1 VPLINAFHF
10 NVFLAKGCIVNSS
23 STFRLCVVAFACAL
37 VVGCGAGED
46 PDKLVASAKEYLQK
60 NDPQAAVIQLKNAL
74 QKKPDIGEARFL
86 LGKALLDGGDAPLAS
101 IELRKAL
108 DLKYS
113 AEDVVPVLARA
124 LVLEGQ
130 GAKAIELYAT
140 TQLTDPQR
148 QAELKTALASAYSTG
163 RDLPKAQAAL
173 ATALQLSPKLVPAL
187 LMQARLAAS
196 ARDFDGALGKI
207 DKLLDEFP
215 SEVEA
220 WQLKGDLLAAT
231 KADGTAALPAY
242 RKVLELRPASVPAL
256 AGIVAVH
263 LSKGDLA
270 EAEVSLESLKKIQPK
285 HPQTQYFVA
294 QLAFQKR
301 DYKTA
306 KELLP
311 ALLSASP
318 DNVRVLQLAGATEL
332 YGDGSLAQA
341 ETHLSKVLHTAPQL
355 VLARRMLVQT
365 YLRSGQSAKALTT
378 LEPLLA
384 LDKPDAQALAFAGEA
399 HLQAGNAAKAESY
412 FAQAAK
418 INPDDARSR
427 TVLALAQLSRGA
439 GDVAFGELQNIAESD
454 KGATANLAL
463 ISAFMR
469 RNELDRALK
478 AIDDLEKKQPDK
490 PLAANLRGLVHLAR
504 KNFAAARQSFEKAL
518 TIDPLFFPAA
528 SSLAALDLAE
538 KKPDDAQK
546 RFEAMLTRD
555 PKNAQTLLAL
565 AGLKAGSGATKE
577 EVTASLK
584 KVVETIPDQVAPR
597 LVLIDHYLSL
607 KEFKQAAVVAQEAS
621 TKFPER
627 IEILESLGRAQLA
640 SGDLNQASK
649 TFNNLA
655 RLQPQSALP
664 HVRLAE
670 VHMSDQKPDAAAQ
683 SLKRALAITPDL
695 IAAQNGLIRL
705 DSNAGRINEAL
716 AMAKTVQK
724 QRPSEAIGYIFE
736 GDIEAKRKAWDVAIA
751 AYREG
756 LKKAPSAELA
766 TKLHSVFRVAGKS
779 GEADKF
785 AASWIKERPNDV
797 AFEFYLGDV
806 AVASKDYPAAEAK
819 YKRVL
824 QMQPDNPTALNNLA
838 WVSSKLKRDG
848 ALAYAEKADSL
859 RPNQPAF
866 LDTLA
871 MLQSEAK
878 QYNKAIET
886 QKKALSF
893 RPDDP
898 VLRLGLARI
907 YIAAGDKASAKPELE
922 ALRKLGS
929 SFSAQDEVGELL
941 GKL

>member
-1 VPLINAFHF
+1 VLRTPF
-10 NVFLAKGCIVNSS
+10 NVFFAKGCILNSS
-23 STFRLCVVAFACAL
+23 FPLRLCVVALACAL
-37 VVGCGAGED
+37 VVGCSAGQN

-60 NDPQAAVIQLKNAL
+60 NDPKAAIIQLKNAL
-74 QKKPDIGEARFL
+74 QQKPEMGEARFL
-86 LGKALLDGGDAPLAS
+86 LGKAMLDGGDAPSAS

-113 AEDVVPVLARA
+113 AEEVVPVLARA
-124 LVLEGQ
+124 LVLEGE
-130 GAKAIELYAT
+130 GAKTIELYAA

-148 QAELKTALASAYSTG
+148 QAELKTALASAYVMG
-163 RDLPKAQAAL
+163 RDLPKAQAA
-173 ATALQLSPKLVPAL
+173 ATSALQLAPKWVPAL
-187 LMQARLAAS
+187 LMQVRLAAA
-196 ARDFDGALGKI
+196 ARDFDGALSQL
-207 DKLLDEFP
+207 DKLLAQFP
-215 SEVEA
+215 FEAEA
-220 WQLKGDLLAAT
+220 WQLKGDLLAAA
-231 KADGTAALPAY
+231 KADGTGALAAY
-242 RKVLELRPASVPAL
+242 RKVLELRPASLPAL
-256 AGIVAVH
+256 AGIVAVQ
-263 LSKGDLA
+263 LSKDDVA
-270 EAEVSLESLKKIQPK
+270 AAEVSLESLKKVQPK
-285 HPQTQYFVA
+285 HPQTLYFVA

-332 YGDGSLAQA
+332 YGNGSLAQA
-341 ETHLSKVLHTAPQL
+341 ETHLSKALHNAPQL

-399 HLQAGNAAKAESY
+399 HLQGGDAAKAEGY

-439 GDVAFGELQNIAESD
+439 DDVAFGELQNIAESD

-478 AIDDLEKKQPDK
+478 AIDDLEKKQADK
-490 PLAANLRGLVHLAR
+490 PLAANLRGRVHLAR
-504 KNFAAARQSFEKAL
+504 KDAAAARQSFEKAL
-518 TIDPLFFPAA
+518 TIDPAFFPAA
-528 SSLAALDLAE
+528 SSLAALDLAD
-538 KKPDDAQK
+538 KKPDDAKK
-546 RFEAMLTRD
+546 RFEAVLARD
-555 PKNAQTLLAL
+555 PQNAQALLAL

-584 KVVETIPDQVAPR
+584 NVVETIPDQLAPR
-597 LVLIDHYLSL
+597 LVLIDHYLSV

-621 TKFPER
+621 AKFPER
-627 IEILESLGRAQLA
+627 AEVLEALGRAQLA
-640 SGDLNQASK
+640 SGDLNQASN
-649 TFNNLA
+649 TFNKLA
-655 RLQPQSALP
+655 SLQPKSALP
-664 HVRLAE
+664 HIRLAE

-683 SLKRALAITPDL
+683 SLKRALTITPDL
-695 IAAQNGLIRL
+695 LAAQNGLIRL
-705 DSNAGRINEAL
+705 DIHAGRINEAL

-724 QRPSEAIGYIFE
+724 QRPNEAIGYVFE
-736 GDIEAKRKAWDVAIA
+736 GDIQAKRKSWDPAIA
-751 AYREG
+751 AYREA

-766 TKLHSVFRVAGKS
+766 TKLHAVFRFAAKS

-806 AVASKDYPAAEAK
+806 AVVSKDYPVAEAK

-824 QMQPDNPTALNNLA
+824 QVQPDNPAALNNLA

-848 ALAYAEKADSL
+848 ALAFAEKANSL

-871 MLQSEAK
+871 MLQSEAG
-878 QYNKAIET
+878 QHAKATET
-886 QKKALSF
+886 QKKALSL
-893 RPDDP
+893 RPDDSI
-898 VLRLGLARI
+898 LRLGLARI
-907 YIAAGDKASAKPELE
+907 YVAAGEKALAKPELE

-929 SFSAQDEVGELL
+929 NFSAQDEVGELL
-941 GKL
+941 SKL

>member
-1 VPLINAFHF
+1 M
-10 NVFLAKGCIVNSS
+10 NSS
-23 STFRLCVVAFACAL
+23 FPLRLCALAFACAFF
-37 VVGCGAGED
+37 VGCGSSED
-46 PDKLVASAKEYLQK
+46 PDKLVTSAKEYLQK
-60 NDPQAAVIQLKNAL
+60 NDPKAAAIQLKNAL
-74 QKKPDIGEARFL
+74 QQKPDMGEARFL
-86 LGKALLDGGDAPLAS
+86 LGKALLESGDVTSAS

-113 AEDVVPVLARA
+113 AEEVVPVLARS

-130 GAKAIELYAT
+130 GAKVIELYEA
-140 TQLTDPQR
+140 TQLADPQR
-148 QAELKTALASAYSTG
+148 QSELKTALASAYAIG
-163 RDLPKAQAAL
+163 RDLPKAQAAI
-173 ATALQLSPKLVPAL
+173 TSALQLAPKSAPAL
-187 LMQARLAAS
+187 LMQVRLAAS
-196 ARDFDGALGKI
+196 ARDFDGALAQL
-207 DKLLDEFP
+207 DKLLQDSP
-215 SEVEA
+215 SDVEA
-220 WQLKGDLLAAT
+220 WQLKGDLLASA
-231 KADGTAALPAY
+231 KEDGTGALAAY
-242 RKVLELRPASVPAL
+242 RKVLELRPSSLPAL

-263 LSKGDLA
+263 LSKDDLA
-270 EAEVSLESLKKIQPK
+270 AAEASLEPLKKIQPK
-285 HPQTQYFVA
+285 HPQTTYFLA

-301 DYKTA
+301 EYKTV

-311 ALLSASP
+311 SLLSSSP
-318 DNVRVLQLAGATEL
+318 ENIRVLQLAGATEL

-365 YLRSGQSAKALTT
+365 YLRSGQSAKALTA

-384 LDKPDAQALAFAGEA
+384 VDKPDAQSLALAGEA

-418 INPDDARSR
+418 VNPDDTRSR

-439 GDVAFGELQNIAESD
+439 GDVAFGELQNIAQAD
-454 KGATANLAL
+454 KGITANLAL

-490 PLAANLRGLVHLAR
+490 PLAANLRGRVHLAR
-504 KNFAAARQSFEKAL
+504 KDVAAARQSFEKAL
-518 TIDPLFFPAA
+518 TIDPVFFPAA
-528 SSLAALDLAE
+528 SSLASLDLSD
-538 KKPDDAQK
+538 KKPDDAKK
-546 RFEAMLTRD
+546 RFEAMLARD
-555 PKNAQTLLAL
+555 PKNAQALLAL

-577 EVTASLK
+577 EITQSLK
-584 KVVETIPDQVAPR
+584 KVVDTIPDQVVPR

-607 KEFKQAAVVAQEAS
+607 KDFKQAAAVAQDAAA
-621 TKFPER
+621 KFPER
-627 IEILESLGRAQLA
+627 VEVLDALGRAQLA
-640 SGDLNQASK
+640 SGDLNQAGK
-649 TFNNLA
+649 TFNKLA
-655 RLQPQSALP
+655 SLQPQSALP

-670 VHMSDQKPDAAAQ
+670 VNMSDKKPDAAAQ

-695 IAAQNGLIRL
+695 LAAQTGLIRL
-705 DSNAGRINEAL
+705 DSNAGRIKEAL
-716 AMAKTVQK
+716 SMAKTVQK
-724 QRPSEAIGYIFE
+724 QRPNEAVGYVLE
-736 GDIEAKRKAWDVAIA
+736 GDIEAKRKSWDAAMA
-751 AYREG
+751 AYKEG
-756 LKKAPSAELA
+756 LKKAPSVELA
-766 TKLHSVFRVAGKS
+766 IQLHSVFRAAGKG

-806 AVASKDYPAAEAK
+806 AVVSKDYAVAETK

-824 QMQPDNPTALNNLA
+824 QVQPDNPTALNNLA

-848 ALAYAEKADSL
+848 ALAYAEKANSL

-871 MLQSEAK
+871 MLQSDAK
-878 QYNKAIET
+878 QHTKAIET

-893 RPDDP
+893 RPDDAT
-898 VLRLGLARI
+898 LRLGLARI
-907 YIAAGDKASAKPELE
+907 YVAAGDKASAKPELE

-929 SFSAQDEVGELL
+929 SFSAQDEVSELL
-941 GKL
+941 AKL

>member
-1 VPLINAFHF
+1 MPLINAFHF

-23 STFRLCVVAFACAL
+23 STFRSCVVAFACVL
-37 VVGCGAGED
+37 VVGCGVGED

-60 NDPQAAVIQLKNAL
+60 NDPKAAAIQLKNAL

-86 LGKALLDGGDAPLAS
+86 LGKALLDSGDAPSAS

-130 GAKAIELYAT
+130 GAKAIELYAA

-148 QAELKTALASAYSTG
+148 QAELKTALASAYATG

-173 ATALQLSPKLVPAL
+173 ASALQLAPKLVPAL

-196 ARDFDGALGKI
+196 ARDFDGALGQI
-207 DKLLDEFP
+207 DKLLEEFP
-215 SEVEA
+215 TEVEA

-231 KADGTAALPAY
+231 KADGTAALAAY
-242 RKVLELRPASVPAL
+242 RKVLELRPASLPAL

-263 LSKGDLA
+263 LSKDDLA
-270 EAEVSLESLKKIQPK
+270 AAEVSLESLKKIQPK

-318 DNVRVLQLAGATEL
+318 DNIRVLQLAGATEL

-341 ETHLSKVLHTAPQL
+341 ETHLSKVLHSAPQL

-365 YLRSGQSAKALTT
+365 YLRTGQSTKALTT

-490 PLAANLRGLVHLAR
+490 PLASNLRGRVHLAR
-504 KNFAAARQSFEKAL
+504 KDVAAARQSFEKAL
-518 TIDPLFFPAA
+518 TIDPMFFPAA

-538 KKPDDAQK
+538 KKPDDAKK
-546 RFEAMLTRD
+546 RFEAMLTRE
-555 PKNAQTLLAL
+555 PKNAQALLAL

-607 KEFKQAAVVAQEAS
+607 KEFKQAAVVAQDAS
-621 TKFPER
+621 TTFPER
-627 IEILESLGRAQLA
+627 VEVLEALGRAQLA

-655 RLQPQSALP
+655 SLQPQSALP
-664 HVRLAE
+664 HIRLAE

-695 IAAQNGLIRL
+695 LAAQNGLIRL
-705 DSNAGRINEAL
+705 DSNAGRIKEAL

-736 GDIEAKRKAWDVAIA
+736 GDIEAKRKSWDLAIA

-797 AFEFYLGDV
+797 AFEFYLGDI
-806 AVASKDYPAAEAK
+806 AVVSKDYPAAETK

-824 QMQPDNPTALNNLA
+824 QVQPDNPTALNNLA

-848 ALAYAEKADSL
+848 ALAYAEKANSL

-893 RPDDP
+893 RPDDAI
-898 VLRLGLARI
+898 LRLGLARI
-907 YIAAGDKASAKPELE
+907 YVAAGDKASAKPELE
-922 ALRKLGS
+922 ALRKLGT
-929 SFSAQDEVGELL
+929 SFSGQDEVGELL

>member
-1 VPLINAFHF
+1 M
-10 NVFLAKGCIVNSS
+10 NSS
-23 STFRLCVVAFACAL
+23 STLRLCVVAFACAL
-37 VVGCGAGED
+37 VMGCSGGDD

-60 NDPQAAVIQLKNAL
+60 NDSKAAIIQLKNAL
-74 QKKPDIGEARFL
+74 QQKPEMGEARFL
-86 LGKALLDGGDAPLAS
+86 LGKAMLDGGDAPSAS

-113 AEDVVPVLARA
+113 AEDVVPVLARS

-130 GAKAIELYAT
+130 GAKTIELYAA
-140 TQLTDPQR
+140 TQLTNPQR
-148 QAELKTALASAYSTG
+148 QAELQTALASAYAMG
-163 RDLPKAQAAL
+163 RDLPKAQAAV
-173 ATALQLSPKLVPAL
+173 TSALQLAPKLVPAL
-187 LMQARLAAS
+187 LMQARLAAA
-196 ARDFDGALGKI
+196 ARDFDGALTQV
-207 DKLLDEFP
+207 DKLLVEFP

-220 WQLKGDLLAAT
+220 WQLKGDLLASA
-231 KADGTAALPAY
+231 KADGTAALAAY
-242 RKVLELRPASVPAL
+242 RKVLELRPASLPAL

-263 LSKGDLA
+263 LSKDDLA
-270 EAEVSLESLKKIQPK
+270 AAEVSLESLKKIQPK

-365 YLRSGQSAKALTT
+365 YLRTGQSTKALTT

-399 HLQAGNAAKAESY
+399 HLQSGNAAKAETY

-454 KGATANLAL
+454 KGTTANLAL
-463 ISAFMR
+463 ISALMR

-478 AIDDLEKKQPDK
+478 AIDDLEKKQPDN
-490 PLAANLRGLVHLAR
+490 PLAANLRGRVHLAR
-504 KNFAAARQSFEKAL
+504 RDVAAARQSFEKAL
-518 TIDPLFFPAA
+518 TIDPVFFPAA
-528 SSLAALDLAE
+528 SSLAAMDLAD
-538 KKPDDAQK
+538 KKPDNAQK
-546 RFEAMLTRD
+546 RFESMLARD
-555 PKNAQTLLAL
+555 PKNAQALLAL
-565 AGLKAGSGATKE
+565 AGMKAGSGATKE
-577 EVTASLK
+577 EIAASLK
-584 KVVETIPDQVAPR
+584 KVIDTVPDQVAPR
-597 LVLIDHYLSL
+597 LVLIDHYLGV
-607 KEFKQAAVVAQEAS
+607 KEFKQAAVVAQETS

-627 IEILESLGRAQLA
+627 VEVLEALGRAQLA
-640 SGDLNQASK
+640 SGELNQASK
-649 TFNNLA
+649 TFNTLA
-655 RLQPQSALP
+655 TMQPQSPIP

-670 VHMSDQKPDAAAQ
+670 VSMADQKADSAAQ

-695 IAAQNGLIRL
+695 LVAQNGLIRL
-705 DSNAGRINEAL
+705 DSNAGRVKEAL
-716 AMAKTVQK
+716 AMTKTVQK
-724 QRPSEAIGYIFE
+724 QRPNEAVGYLLE
-736 GDIEAKRKAWDVAIA
+736 GDIEARRKSWDAAAA

-756 LKKAPSAELA
+756 LRKAPTAELA
-766 TKLHSVFRVAGKS
+766 TKLHSVFRAAGKT

-806 AVASKDYPAAEAK
+806 AVVSKDYPVAEAK

-824 QMQPDNPTALNNLA
+824 QVQPDNPTALNNLA

-848 ALAYAEKADSL
+848 ALAFAEKANSL

-871 MLQSEAK
+871 MLQSEAG
-878 QYNKAIET
+878 QHAKAIET

-893 RPDDP
+893 RPDDSI
-898 VLRLGLARI
+898 LRLGLARI
-907 YIAAGDKASAKPELE
+907 YVAAGEKALAKPELD

-929 SFSAQDEVGELL
+929 SFSAQDEVAGLL
-941 GKL
+941 SKL